1 MKASATID
9 IDGPAEQAWA
19 VISHV
24 ENWPVW
30 TPSVRS
36 IRRLDPGPLRVGAR
50 HRIKQP
56 RLPTT
61 TWTVTEL
68 IEGESFTWTATGPGI
83 LTSAQHRI
91 EPTPTGSRA
100 ILSIDQK
107 GILGQLLAYL
117 ITNLTHRYLSLEAT
131 GLKQRAEQLAHRT

>member
-9 IDGPAEQAWA
+9 IDAPAERVWA
-19 VISHV
+19 VISDV
-24 ENWPVW
+24 EDWPVW

-36 IRRLDPGPLRVGAR
+36 LRCLDPGPLRVGA
-50 HRIKQP
+50 HYRIKQP

-61 TWTVTEL
+61 TWIVTDL
-68 IEGESFTWTATGPGI
+68 IEGESFTWTATGPGM

-100 ILSIDQK
+100 FLSIDQE
-107 GILGQLLAYL
+107 GIFGQFLACL
-117 ITNLTHRYLSLEAT
+117 MADLTHRYLSLEAT
-131 GLKQRAEQLAHRT
+131 GLKRRAEQLARQT